1 MGGIDISDQISSAH
15 SNDHKP
21 NGLFWRRK
29 IDSMEQ
35 VSITNTFLFRGMW
48 AKFTKDKIDKELEKM
63 GPESLPDTVVVS
75 GEARGMTEDELLRCR
90 ETCERVDHIEK
101 EVWDRKLSQYLMA
114 KCRRGKAA
122 AGGNRAH
129 PARNLYNLGPGGA
142 KWEKPLHRNRV
153 CDNPGCKRETRG
165 ACRCSVCRESGI
177 VICTACFMAPKKHRE
192 AAEHRRNTFRNPPRS
207 TELKRHRA
215 KKRIPWENLVE
226 QLFRAKTLK
235 WERGKI
241 QRMWRGVAAGGD
253 RDRHLL
259 RTKRT

>member
-63 GPESLPDTVVVS
+63 SPESLPDTVVVS
-75 GEARGMTEDELLRCR
+75 GEARGMTKDELLRCR

-165 ACRCSVCRESGI
+165 ACRCSVCGESGI

-226 QLFRAKTLK
+226 QPLSGENPEVGTG
-235 WERGKI
+235 EDTED
-241 QRMWRGVAAGGD
+241 VGGGGGWW
-253 RDRHLL
+253 
-259 RTKRT
+259 